1 MEVVENSINSVT
13 TEIFG
18 SIGTITVTAIFPAL
32 ILLVVCLLVIKIL
45 LKLLDRVFEKSN
57 IEKSLCKF
65 VRTAAKYLLLFLTLL
80 LVAATLGINV
90 TSLIAVFSV
99 LGLAVSLAVQGA
111 LSNLAGGI
119 MLLASKP
126 FKLGDYVEAGGVEG
140 TISDIGLIHTKLLTV
155 DNKLIF
161 VPNGDISSS
170 KITNYTYEEKRRVDL
185 TFTASYDAPIDTVYK
200 ALKEAVDSIDVFIKE
215 PAPFIKVQ
223 SYQSSSIEYVV
234 RAWTGTGDY
243 WTGYYELIE
252 KVMNVF
258 NKYGIE
264 MTYDHINVHMVE
276 K

>member
-1 MEVVENSINSVT
+1 MEVIGNSINSVT
-13 TEIFG
+13 AELFG
-18 SIGTITVTAIFPAL
+18 SVGVITLAAVFPAL
-32 ILLVVCLLVIKIL
+32 ILLVICLLVIKIL
-45 LKLLDRVFEKSN
+45 LKLLDRVFEKSSL
-57 IEKSLCKF
+57 EKSLCKF

-119 MLLASKP
+119 MLLVSKP

-140 TISDIGLIHTKLLTV
+140 TINDIGLVHTRLLTV

-161 VPNGDISSS
+161 VPNGDISAS

-185 TFTASYDAPIDTVYK
+185 TFTASYDSPIDTVYK
-200 ALKEAVDSIDVFIKE
+200 ALREAVDSIDVFLKDPE
-215 PAPFIKVQ
+215 PFIKVQ
-223 SYQSSSIEYVV
+223 SYQNSSIEYVV
-234 RAWTGTGDY
+234 RAWTATGDY
-243 WTGYYELIE
+243 WTGYFELIE
-252 KVMNVF
+252 KVMDVF
-258 NKYGIE
+258 NKYDVE
-264 MTYDHINVHMVE
+264 MTYDHINVHMVN

>member
-1 MEVVENSINSVT
+1 MEVIGNSIDSVT
-13 TEIFG
+13 AELFG
-18 SIGTITVTAIFPAL
+18 SVGVITLTAVFPAL
-32 ILLVVCLLVIKIL
+32 ILLVICLLVIKIL
-45 LKLLDRVFEKSN
+45 LKLLDRVFEKSGL
-57 IEKSLCKF
+57 EKSLCKF

-119 MLLASKP
+119 MLLVSKP

-140 TISDIGLIHTKLLTV
+140 TINDIGLGHTKLLTV
-155 DNKLIF
+155 DNKIIC
-161 VPNGDISSS
+161 VPNGDISAS

-200 ALKEAVDSIDVFIKE
+200 ALREAVDSIDVFLKDPE
-215 PAPFIKVQ
+215 PFIKVL
-223 SYQSSSIEYVV
+223 SYQNSSIEYVV
-234 RAWTGTGDY
+234 RAWTATGDY
-243 WTGYYELIE
+243 WTGYFELIE
-252 KVMNVF
+252 KAMSVF
-258 NKYGIE
+258 NKHGIE